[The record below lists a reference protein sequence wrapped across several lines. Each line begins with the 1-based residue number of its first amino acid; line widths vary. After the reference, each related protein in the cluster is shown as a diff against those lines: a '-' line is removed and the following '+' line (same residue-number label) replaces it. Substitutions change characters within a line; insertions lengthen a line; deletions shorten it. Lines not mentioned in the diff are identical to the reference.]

1 MILLELDSEVGHY
14 HTQIK
19 KIKEKGPVD
28 FIKFEMDGHS
38 VSLRLVENSEETIK
52 LLLEWRTKF
61 WNYFDTKFN
70 GNHEK
75 TLFWVNEKILKN
87 PNRILFLIIL
97 NGEKIGHI
105 GTDHYDEKTNS
116 AQIQNV
122 MHGLKNNHPPKLME
136 NVLNSMFRWMFD
148 DLKLSMVQL
157 KVFSES
163 YKAINLYERCKM
175 LTVGSIPLQRITTE
189 GGWKWEET
197 SIKNED
203 EYPNRWFNV
212 MEISR
217 NSFYE

>member
-1 MILLELDSEVGHY
+1 
-14 HTQIK
+14 
-19 KIKEKGPVD
+19 
-28 FIKFEMDGHS
+28 
-38 VSLRLVENSEETIK
+38 
-52 LLLEWRTKF
+52 
-61 WNYFDTKFN
+61 
-70 GNHEK
+70 
-75 TLFWVNEKILKN
+75 
-87 PNRILFLIIL
+87 
-97 NGEKIGHI
+97 
-105 GTDHYDEKTNS
+105 
-116 AQIQNV
+116 
-122 MHGLKNNHPPKLME
+122 
-136 NVLNSMFRWMFD
+136 MFD

-189 GGWKWEET
+189 SGWKWEET